1 MKRMLL
7 LLCLAFTILFQS
19 YSFCTEGTIYNPP
32 VPNPKLSIE
41 KALEIFR
48 SELKKDY
55 TDENAK
61 PLKDY
66 IVFSIEYRSYNY
78 IKKHTVLILRLW
90 RNSAKKVT
98 GNGSSCSVILK

>member
-1 MKRMLL
+1 MKKLIF
-7 LLCLAFTILFQS
+7 LCFAIAILSQS
-19 YSFCTEGTIYNPP
+19 YSFCTESTIYNPP
-32 VPNPKLSIE
+32 IPKPKLSIE

-48 SELKKDY
+48 AKLKKDSP
-55 TDENAK
+55 DENAK